1 MDIVRYAIAVMLLAA
16 IPAAILFWLLIHP
29 FARFWRRLGTGRPY
43 VILCPIAFGA
53 MAGMVMMRGRL
64 LAADFGLNI
73 PLALAG
79 LVLLVAAGI
88 MLLTLRKR
96 LTVRVLVGVPEL
108 SPEQPGSLITDG
120 IYARIRHPRY
130 VQMTLAILGYA
141 LIANYP
147 AVYAAFIVWL
157 AGIYAVA
164 LLEER
169 ELLDRFG
176 DEYRAYCRR
185 VPRFI
190 PGIRRWV

>member
-1 MDIVRYAIAVMLLAA
+1 MDTIRYVIALMLIAA
-16 IPAAILFWLLIHP
+16 IPAAIIFWLLVHP
-29 FARFWRRLGTGRPY
+29 FARYWRRLGAGRSY

-53 MAGMVMMRGRL
+53 MAGMVMLRDRL

-79 LVLLVAAGI
+79 VLLLVAAGI

-96 LTVRVLVGVPEL
+96 LPIRVLVGIPEL
-108 SPEQPGSLITDG
+108 SPEQPGSLIIDG

-130 VQMTLAILGYA
+130 VQMTLALLGYA
-141 LIANYP
+141 LIANFP
-147 AVYAAFIVWL
+147 AVYASLLIWV

-169 ELLDRFG
+169 ELRDRFG

-190 PGIRRWV
+190 PKI

>member
-1 MDIVRYAIAVMLLAA
+1 MMNTVRYAIAVMLIAA
-16 IPAAILFWLLIHP
+16 IPAAILFWFLVHP
-29 FARFWRRLGTGRPY
+29 FVRFWRRLGTGRSY
-43 VILCPIAFGA
+43 VILCIIALGA
-53 MAGMVMMRGRL
+53 MAVMVMLRGRL

-73 PLALAG
+73 PCALAG
-79 LVLLVAAGI
+79 VVLLVAAGI

-96 LTVRVLVGVPEL
+96 LPIRVLVGIPEL
-108 SPEQPGSLITDG
+108 SPEKPVSLITDG

-130 VQMTLAILGYA
+130 VQMTMAILGYA

-147 AVYAAFIVWL
+147 AVYAAFLLWMT
-157 AGIYAVA
+157 GIYAVA

-169 ELLDRFG
+169 ELLARFG

-190 PGIRRWV
+190 PKA

>member
-1 MDIVRYAIAVMLLAA
+1 METIRYVIALMLIAA
-16 IPAAILFWLLIHP
+16 IPAAIFFWLLIHP
-29 FARFWRRLGTGRPY
+29 FARFWRRLGTGCSY
-43 VILCPIAFGA
+43 FILCPIAFGV
-53 MAGMVMMRGRL
+53 MAVMVMLRGRL

-73 PLALAG
+73 PLALVG
-79 LVLLVAAGI
+79 LTLLGAAGI

-96 LTVRVLVGVPEL
+96 LTIRVLVGIPEL

-147 AVYAAFIVWL
+147 AVYAAFFLWL
-157 AGIYAVA
+157 AGISAVA

-176 DEYRAYCRR
+176 EEYRFYCRR

-190 PGIRRWV
+190 PKI

>member
-1 MDIVRYAIAVMLLAA
+1 METIRYVIALMLIAA
-16 IPAAILFWLLIHP
+16 IPAAIFFWLLIHP
-29 FARFWRRLGTGRPY
+29 FARFWRRLGAGCSY
-43 VILCPIAFGA
+43 FILCPIVFGV
-53 MAGMVMMRGRL
+53 MAVMVMLRGRL

-73 PLALAG
+73 PLALVG
-79 LVLLVAAGI
+79 LTLLGAAGI

-96 LTVRVLVGVPEL
+96 LTIRVLVGIPEL

-147 AVYAAFIVWL
+147 AVYAAFFLWL
-157 AGIYAVA
+157 AGISAVA

-176 DEYRAYCRR
+176 EEYRFYCRR

-190 PGIRRWV
+190 PKI